1 MTNDQ
6 FFQILLALL
15 PSVVVFLTAL
25 LVGIVVSGAVAAVTF
40 VLVEHPF
47 LLLRDRLLRRL

>member
-15 PSVVVFLTAL
+15 PSVVVFLTA
-25 LVGIVVSGAVAAVTF
+25 F
-40 VLVEHPF
+40 Y
-47 LLLRDRLLRRL
+47 LLRQVLGTRQREANTQLMADA